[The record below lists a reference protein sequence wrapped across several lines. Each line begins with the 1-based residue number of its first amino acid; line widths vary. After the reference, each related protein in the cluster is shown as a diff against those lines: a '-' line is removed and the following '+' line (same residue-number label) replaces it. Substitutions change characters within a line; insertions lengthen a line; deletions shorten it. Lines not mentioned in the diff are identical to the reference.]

1 MAFNYVDFYVIYK
14 GNPYYEN
21 DKVLEDDLVKIIVQK
36 YYTILLTNKGEVL
49 GEPNLGANL
58 EQLLFETTLDEENVK
73 KIIVEQLD
81 QYIPE
86 IFNTSFG
93 LEVVFVEDP
102 YNYQEIMFINLTLND
117 LDVVTQVGGLTR

>member
-14 GNPYYEN
+14 GNPYYES
-21 DKVLEDDLVKIIVQK
+21 DKVLEDDLVKVIVQK

-73 KIIVEQLD
+73 IAFLLSKK
-81 QYIPE
+81 
-86 IFNTSFG
+86 
-93 LEVVFVEDP
+93 
-102 YNYQEIMFINLTLND
+102 
-117 LDVVTQVGGLTR
+117 

>member
-14 GNPYYEN
+14 GNPYYES
-21 DKVLEDDLVKIIVQK
+21 DKVLEDDLVKVIVQK

-73 KIIVEQLD
+73 RIIVEQLD

-102 YNYQEIMFINLTLND
+102 YNYQEMMFINLTLND

>member
-14 GNPYYEN
+14 GNPYYEV